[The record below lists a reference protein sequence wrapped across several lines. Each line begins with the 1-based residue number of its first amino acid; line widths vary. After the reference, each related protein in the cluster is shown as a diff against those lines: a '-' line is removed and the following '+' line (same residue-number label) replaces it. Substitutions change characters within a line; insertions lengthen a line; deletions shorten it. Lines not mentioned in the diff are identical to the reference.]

1 MGIEKGIFKRT
12 ELLLGNS
19 LMDKIASQRV
29 IIFGIGGVG
38 SWCAESLVRSGI
50 RQLTIVDSDRICVT
64 NINRQLLALE
74 STIGRN
80 KVDIARERVMD
91 INPDIQVEALK
102 LFAHEDTLDTILA
115 GKPDLVIDAIDALNP
130 KCALLQGTYERGIPI
145 ISSMG
150 AALRR
155 NPALVRTGE
164 LMDTWG
170 CPLARQVRTNLRK
183 RGIGRGIEV
192 VFSPEKVQFDYKEPE
207 EEERTEFNEQIMD
220 RGRKRKVL
228 GSLPTITGIFGLT
241 LANLALNRLV
251 GDDALHGEE
260 SWDASRKAR

>member
-1 MGIEKGIFKRT
+1 MHADRFLRISR
-12 ELLLGNS
+12 LLGEETVN
-19 LMDKIASQRV
+19 LLHDKFVV
-29 IIFGIGGVG
+29 IVGLGAVGGY
-38 SWCAESLVRSGI
+38 AEEALVRSGVG
-50 RQLTIVDSDRICVT
+50 RLRIVDFDTVSIT

-80 KVDIARERVMD
+80 KVDIARERVLD

-207 EEERTEFNEQIMD
+207 DEERTEFNEQIMD